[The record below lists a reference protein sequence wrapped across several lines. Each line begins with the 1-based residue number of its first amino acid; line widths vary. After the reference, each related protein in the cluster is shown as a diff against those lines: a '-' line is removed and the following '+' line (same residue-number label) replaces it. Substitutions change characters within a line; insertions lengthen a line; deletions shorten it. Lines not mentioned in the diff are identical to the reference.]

1 MLSPALFKEKPD
13 TVNIKYWDR
22 ERTAKL
28 TRRYVSRL
36 HTRTKGS
43 VDAN

>member
-1 MLSPALFKEKPD
+1 MLSPALFREKAD
-13 TVNIKYWDR
+13 TVNIKYWDQ
-22 ERTAKL
+22 TAKL